1 MDTTISAKGYTNII
15 LVLNMKRFI
24 HPDSQEQFETIR
36 GTKEFASVLKNS
48 WPVKESCQDVFTSM
62 EDYLLRQAGDTMQ
75 PDDMMLTEQ
84 VGYATGVFRSLAM
97 EEYNFPT
104 YYLDKDKVIF
114 PDDLLS
120 NFQFKTLFLRAWER
134 WEIFIRPTNTGFFVI
149 RLTQTYQDRP
159 RSLLMLA
166 QDVLHLQESLDIRS
180 AQNWLKHNRER
191 YVNQPETLAVKERSV
206 LALLNWLG
214 TDEHASGHILYYPVQ
229 WKLAMVIAGLF
240 VEHICQEIAIPEQP
254 LIRLA
259 NPAPRLSV
267 PLHDSYVIHHIDDL
281 LADPAIIKRAKSS
294 QKGNVQILVNLNDIR
309 NSTHLR
315 KALVNLAEGSV
326 LTRNC
331 DEEPAEECGHFPTP
345 RWSITD
351 SILTESNH
359 ASWNDE
365 FCLLSSRTAI
375 IIPSRRWRDHEL
387 AVSTVPSA
395 TLRVQYARYWGA
407 IERMI
412 EFVMEIRV
420 LVQLIESVSYD
431 LLGEIVGTVQVTR
444 TQIFEG
450 DIIMD
455 GNLPVL
461 VTQAAHLRRLAAL
474 AQGLSR
480 PQLWS
485 RAEYAIQKA
494 GYLMDQL
501 QVPKTLEYIEHNISS
516 INSVVDHIDEWYL
529 ADLSEKSNDRTTFLS
544 IGLAAASLTLTLLVL
559 PSFWADI
566 SPMSKNFQS
575 LPWIWK
581 AAGFVGTGLA
591 IVLMALAAYFLSI
604 AVRQRKYI
612 LSILKDLTKNSGD
625 KEK

>member
-1 MDTTISAKGYTNII
+1 
-15 LVLNMKRFI
+15 
-24 HPDSQEQFETIR
+24 
-36 GTKEFASVLKNS
+36 
-48 WPVKESCQDVFTSM
+48 
-62 EDYLLRQAGDTMQ
+62 
-75 PDDMMLTEQ
+75 
-84 VGYATGVFRSLAM
+84 
-97 EEYNFPT
+97 
-104 YYLDKDKVIF
+104 
-114 PDDLLS
+114 
-120 NFQFKTLFLRAWER
+120 
-134 WEIFIRPTNTGFFVI
+134 
-149 RLTQTYQDRP
+149 
-159 RSLLMLA
+159 MLA

-180 AQNWLKHNRER
+180 AQMWLKHNRER
-191 YVNQPETLAVKERSV
+191 YVNQPETLAVKERLV

-214 TDEHASGHILYYPVQ
+214 TDEQASGHILYYPVQ
-229 WKLAMVIAGLF
+229 WKLAMVIAGFF

-309 NSTHLR
+309 KSPHLR

-375 IIPSRRWRDHEL
+375 IMPSRRWRDHEL
-387 AVSTVPSA
+387 SVSTVPSA

-431 LLGEIVGTVQVTR
+431 LLGEIVGTVQETR

-455 GNLPVL
+455 GNLPAL
-461 VTQAAHLRRLAAL
+461 VTQAAQLRRLAAL

-501 QVPKTLEYIEHNISS
+501 QVPKTLEYIEHNINS

-529 ADLSEKSNDRTTFLS
+529 ADLSEKSNDKTTFLS

-566 SPMSKNFQS
+566 SPMSQNFQS

-581 AAGFVGTGLA
+581 AVGFLGTFLA

-604 AVRQRKYI
+604 TIHQRKYV
-612 LSILKDLTKNSGD
+612 LSILKELTKHAGD
-625 KEK
+625 KER